1 MIKQIINRI
10 ENAYNDIKKYW
21 HRNTKHEN
29 THPQIKERID
39 KKILA
44 TSIIRGSTIENSL
57 VYFPL
62 EGIRRLQLSVKKV
75 TFKKCIFSHQ
85 IIENFMFQDCQFI
98 NCIFNGA
105 RIADVEFHQC
115 FFSECAFY
123 KTKFTSTYL
132 DPTSLQ
138 FSWKWHWNWANINAG
153 LFQTLYRNSKDMH
166 QEEFA
171 MHADKKFQFYRRYD
185 YLRGQN
191 RQPNKF
197 LRGLLF
203 DYLLGY
209 GYGIKNSLYVTAGLI
224 LGYSYLIDGTFK
236 EKELSI
242 LQSVYFSVVSFTT
255 VGYGDMTPK
264 YDIIPMAITITFLLI
279 SVAWCAV
286 VTAIIVKRI
295 VK

>member
-1 MIKQIINRI
+1 MTIPTINRLKNI
-10 ENAYNDIKKYW
+10 YKNIKNRENLPP
-21 HRNTKHEN
+21 R
-29 THPQIKERID
+29 IKEIID

-44 TSIIRGSTIENSL
+44 SSITPGSIIECSF

-62 EGIRRLQLSVKKV
+62 EGNQPSQPTLKRV

-85 IIENFMFQDCQFI
+85 LIANSIFQDCQFI
-98 NCIFNGA
+98 DCIFNGA
-105 RIADVEFHQC
+105 RITEVEFHQC

-123 KTKFTSTYL
+123 KTKISSTYL
-132 DPTSLQ
+132 DPTSFK
-138 FSWKWHWNWANINAG
+138 FSWKWHWNWANINAS
-153 LFQTLYRNSKDMH
+153 LFQTLYRNSKNMH

-171 MHADKKFQFYRRYD
+171 MNSDKKFQFYRRYD
-185 YLRGQN
+185 YLRGKN
-191 RQPNKF
+191 RHPNKF